1 MSELNIQKI
10 RTDFPILDQK
20 VNGKSLVYF
29 DNAATTQKPKVVID
43 AISEYYTGYNANIHR
58 GIHYL
63 AEKATTAFEAT
74 RTTVQ
79 KFINADSKE
88 EVIFTYGTT
97 DSINLVSQTYGMKF
111 LGKGDEIL
119 ISTLEHH
126 SNIVPWQMLCEARG
140 CILKI
145 IPINDQGEI
154 IFEEYLKLLTDK
166 TRFVSVVHVSN
177 ALGTINPVKQI
188 IEKAHEFGAVVLV
201 DGAQAV
207 THIEI
212 DVQDLNADFYAF
224 SAHKLFGPTGMGV
237 LYGKKDLLNA
247 MPPYR
252 GGGEMIKEVTFEKT
266 TYNEL
271 PYKFE
276 AGTPNIADVIAVKN
290 AIDYINAIGKDSIA
304 AYEDELLKYATEK
317 LSAIEGL
324 TIIGTAK
331 EKVSVISFI
340 LEGIHPQDVGII
352 LDQQGI
358 AIRTGHHC
366 TQPLMQRLGLVG
378 TCRASFSVY
387 NTLGEIDLLVEGIN
401 KVKRMLS

>member
-29 DNAATTQKPKVVID
+29 DNAATTQKPQVVID

-188 IEKAHEFGAVVLV
+188 IEKAHEFGAVVLI

>member
-79 KFINADSKE
+79 KFINACSKE

>member
-29 DNAATTQKPKVVID
+29 DNAATTQKPQVVID

-79 KFINADSKE
+79 KFINAGSKE

-119 ISTLEHH
+119 ISALEHH

-188 IEKAHEFGAVVLV
+188 IEKAHEFGAIVLI

-340 LEGIHPQDVGII
+340 LEVIHPQDVGII
-352 LDQQGI
+352 LDQQAI

>member
-1 MSELNIQKI
+1 
-10 RTDFPILDQK
+10 
-20 VNGKSLVYF
+20 
-29 DNAATTQKPKVVID
+29 
-43 AISEYYTGYNANIHR
+43 
-58 GIHYL
+58 
-63 AEKATTAFEAT
+63 
-74 RTTVQ
+74 
-79 KFINADSKE
+79 
-88 EVIFTYGTT
+88 
-97 DSINLVSQTYGMKF
+97 
-111 LGKGDEIL
+111 
-119 ISTLEHH
+119 
-126 SNIVPWQMLCEARG
+126 
-140 CILKI
+140 
-145 IPINDQGEI
+145 
-154 IFEEYLKLLTDK
+154 
-166 TRFVSVVHVSN
+166 
-177 ALGTINPVKQI
+177 VKQI

>member
-1 MSELNIQKI
+1 MSKLNIQKI

-29 DNAATTQKPKVVID
+29 DNAATTQKPQVVID

-188 IEKAHEFGAVVLV
+188 IEKAHEFGAVVLI

-290 AIDYINAIGKDSIA
+290 AIDYINAIGKDNIA